1 MQTLIPTPEDERLGQ
16 DDALEGDAQQVGDL
30 EVRSSERSRQGR
42 DLSAARSRPRQF
54 NSWTVMRQS
63 EIRTK
68 GLVARTSLIA
78 PE

>member
-42 DLSAARSRPRQF
+42 DLSAARHPRQF